1 MKKTIGIVLCAI
13 LALCVLYIIGS
24 GFAKCGSA
32 FIQDY
37 TVSDDGTEMTI
48 TVGVGSSV
56 GYIRKV
62 CVHQQEGGKLYL
74 DCISAFGGINGSIGA
89 KNDYVILLDDDTHT
103 IGLYRNDSS
112 YEAVLERDDFG
123 EWKRIK

>member
-13 LALCVLYIIGS
+13 LALCALYIIGS
-24 GFAKCGSA
+24 GFTKCGSA

-37 TVSDDGTEMTI
+37 IVSDDGTEMTI

-62 CVHQQEGGKLYL
+62 SVHQQEGGKLYL
-74 DCISAFGGINGSIGA
+74 DCIYAFGGINGSIGA
-89 KNDYVILLDDDTHT
+89 KSDYVISLDDDTYT
-103 IGLYRNDSS
+103 ICLYRYGSS
-112 YEAVLERDDFG
+112 YEAVLERDDFRK
-123 EWKRIK
+123 WNRVK